1 MVGKNML
8 KTQLQSGII
17 GKPSI
22 AASAKDIGALSFSPT
37 HEDSERQERS
47 SVKSRVTGCSNTKCD
62 RGTQTEIIAPAS
74 AATAEHAQVSWKA
87 CQQINM

>member
-22 AASAKDIGALSFSPT
+22 VAIAKGTGALIFSPT
-37 HEDSERQERS
+37 HEENEGKGRS
-47 SVKSRVTGCSNTKCD
+47 SVKSRMTRKSLTKCE
-62 RGTQTEIIAPAS
+62 RGTQTEIFAPVS
-74 AATAEHAQVSWKA
+74 TATAEHAQVSRKA
-87 CQQINM
+87 CQQMTM

>member
-22 AASAKDIGALSFSPT
+22 AASAKDSGALSFSPT
-37 HEDSERQERS
+37 HEDSERQEGS
-47 SVKSRVTGCSNTKCD
+47 SVKSRVTRCSNTKCD
-62 RGTQTEIIAPAS
+62 RGTQTEILAPIS
-74 AATAEHAQVSWKA
+74 TATAEHAQASWKA
-87 CQQINM
+87 CQQITM

>member
-22 AASAKDIGALSFSPT
+22 AASAKDTGAMSFSPS
-37 HEDSERQERS
+37 HEDRERQERS
-47 SVKSRVTGCSNTKCD
+47 SVKSRVIRCSNTKCD

-87 CQQINM
+87 CRQITM

>member
-22 AASAKDIGALSFSPT
+22 AASAKDSGALSFSPT
-37 HEDSERQERS
+37 QEDSERQEGS
-47 SVKSRVTGCSNTKCD
+47 SVKSRTTRCSNTKYD
-62 RGTQTEIIAPAS
+62 RGSQTEILALVS
-74 AATAEHAQVSWKA
+74 TATAEHAQASWKA
-87 CQQINM
+87 YQQITM